1 MKILLLVSALF
12 LFVIQVPLCA
22 QPKNEATLGNEPTNI
37 PVTKADLGTFPY
49 VKTLPNFSPSDSI
62 TIEQNRTYFFDG
74 KTYFTVDG
82 QVSFQEIQVSNRDKK
97 IPSEFQLIQTFD
109 QLVATLGGKKIYEG
123 KLPAES
129 LKKIASLDL
138 IELASRHQVV
148 ASAFYG
154 VVEYVIK
161 TSEKEVWLQVQ
172 PHSIGSLFYTLL
184 VVEKRLPLLAT
195 NINKDNALLKALEKS
210 ATTVTYLDFDP
221 DKTTLLSQSSDE
233 FLALVGVFQAH
244 PDWKLKLTIHS
255 APVGPPG
262 YILGLTEKRANA
274 LKEALVSLGV
284 SPAKIEVIG
293 LGDSKPLVS
302 NESEAGR
309 RTNTRVEVSKI

>member
-1 MKILLLVSALF
+1 MKSILLVSTLLF
-12 LFVIQVPLCA
+12 IAQIPLCA
-22 QPKNEATLGNEPTNI
+22 QPKNEAILGSEPTNI
-37 PVTKADLGTFPY
+37 PITKADLGTFPY
-49 VKTLPNFSPSDSI
+49 VKTLPNFTPGDSI

-82 QVSFQEIQVSNRDKK
+82 QVSFQEFQVSDRTKK
-97 IPSEFQLIQTFD
+97 IPSEFQIIQTFD

-129 LKKIASLDL
+129 LKKIAALDL
-138 IELASRHQVV
+138 VELASRHQVA
-148 ASAFYG
+148 ASAYYG

-172 PHSIGSLFYTLL
+172 PYSIGSLFYTLL

-195 NINKDNALLKALEKS
+195 NINKDNTLLKALEKS
-210 ATTVTYLDFDP
+210 ATAVTHLDFDP
-221 DKTTLLSQSSDE
+221 DKTMLLSQSSDE
-233 FLALVGVFQAH
+233 FLALIGVFQAH

-262 YILGLTEKRANA
+262 YILGLTEKRAIA

-284 SPAKIEVIG
+284 SPARVEITG

-309 RTNTRVEVSKI
+309 QTNTRIEISKI